1 MSSQHK
7 GIVTQIIGPVLDIRF
22 AEGELPELRNAITIQ
37 HGEQVI
43 TAEVAQHIGDNV
55 VRCIAMNSTDG
66 LVRGMEAIDTGAP
79 ISVPVGEEKYT
90 GEATIMPSA
99 WRNISAARLTQSSI
113 THLWSVRQAKYP
125 RQPGTTSAPMCSSS
139 DSAPP
144 SVSPCP
150 TSRSASAVLPFLWG
164 LPLIITTFIKKQP
177 P

>member
-66 LVRGMEAIDTGAP
+66 LVRGMEAIDTGGRAHR
-79 ISVPVGEEKYT
+79 SRRACQG
-90 GEATIMPSA
+90 
-99 WRNISAARLTQSSI
+99 R
-113 THLWSVRQAKYP
+113 
-125 RQPGTTSAPMCSSS
+125 GTLGH
-139 DSAPP
+139 PP
-144 SVSPCP
+144 S
-150 TSRSASAVLPFLWG
+150 R
-164 LPLIITTFIKKQP
+164 PLV
-177 P
+177 

>member
-7 GIVTQIIGPVLDIRF
+7 GIETQIIGPVLDIRF

-79 ISVPVGEEKYT
+79 ISVPVGEKKYT
-90 GEATIMPSA
+90 GEATILPSA

-113 THLWSVRQAKYP
+113 THL
-125 RQPGTTSAPMCSSS
+125 
-139 DSAPP
+139 
-144 SVSPCP
+144 
-150 TSRSASAVLPFLWG
+150 
-164 LPLIITTFIKKQP
+164 
-177 P
+177 